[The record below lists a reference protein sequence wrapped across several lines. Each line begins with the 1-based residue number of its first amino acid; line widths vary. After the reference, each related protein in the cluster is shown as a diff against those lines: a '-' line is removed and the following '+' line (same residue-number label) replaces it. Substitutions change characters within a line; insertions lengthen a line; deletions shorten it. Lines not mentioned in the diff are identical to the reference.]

1 MNSSLNDV
9 CYKQISENF
18 HYGMFG
24 DFQLVIDK
32 DTGYFNAAKLCA
44 LGGKDFFDWKRLNR
58 TRRLFK
64 QLQACSDGKRLVYE
78 VRTSNKSLIEKQ
90 ISGQY
95 VQKDLFLDLASWV
108 STDFYIRCN
117 KIVIDYFVR
126 EYTAMNIRTK
136 TERIKELELHTK
148 NLELKLKQKADADK
162 EQLAKLDEIIKQM
175 VESKNVVKA
184 DAPKDSTTAL
194 LKSLLQ
200 HLCRKVETVEQQNDE
215 ILEKVE
221 TVQSRLDIKDEEHL
235 PSEQLPSEQ
244 LPSQER
250 LVLVKR
256 NDEDYPYQM
265 IVAQRVSVKSKL
277 RSQNSMYTDVKVLLD
292 VPICSET
299 SKTLLSE
306 MTNRLKQQGVE
317 IKYRKISLE
326 NSRVTED
333 ELVKIM
339 SSLEYV

>member
-1 MNSSLNDV
+1 M
-9 CYKQISENF
+9 
-18 HYGMFG
+18 
-24 DFQLVIDK
+24 
-32 DTGYFNAAKLCA
+32 
-44 LGGKDFFDWKRLNR
+44 
-58 TRRLFK
+58 
-64 QLQACSDGKRLVYE
+64 
-78 VRTSNKSLIEKQ
+78 
-90 ISGQY
+90 
-95 VQKDLFLDLASWV
+95 
-108 STDFYIRCN
+108 
-117 KIVIDYFVR
+117 
-126 EYTAMNIRTK
+126 
-136 TERIKELELHTK
+136 
-148 NLELKLKQKADADK
+148 
-162 EQLAKLDEIIKQM
+162 
-175 VESKNVVKA
+175 ESKNVVKA

-221 TVQSRLDIKDEEHL
+221 TVQSRLDIKGEEQL

-306 MTNRLKQQGVE
+306 MTNRLKRQGVE

>member
-1 MNSSLNDV
+1 MDSSLNDV

-18 HYGMFG
+18 YYGMFG

-64 QLQACSDGKRLVYE
+64 QLQAGSDGKRLVYE

-136 TERIKELELHTK
+136 TEKIKELELHTK

-162 EQLAKLDEIIKQM
+162 EQLAKLDEIIKQIM
-175 VESKNVVKA
+175 ESKNVVKA
-184 DAPKDSTTAL
+184 DAPQDSTTAL

-235 PSEQLPSEQ
+235 EQ

-277 RSQNSMYTDVKVLLD
+277 RSQNSMYTDVKVMLD

-306 MTNRLKQQGVE
+306 MTNRLKRQGVE

-333 ELVKIM
+333 ELVNIM